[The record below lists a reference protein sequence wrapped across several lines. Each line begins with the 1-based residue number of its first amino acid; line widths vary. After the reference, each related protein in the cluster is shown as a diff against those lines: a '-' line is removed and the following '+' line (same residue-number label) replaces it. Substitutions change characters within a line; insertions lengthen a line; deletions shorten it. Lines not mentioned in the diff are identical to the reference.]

1 MSGNRINK
9 TFHCIASEFDDKK
22 PCNSSDALS
31 IYQEEDEQGNVT
43 YNAYCFSCGQGFS
56 PNHVHNSSHA
66 AELGVEEGVVVH
78 KQSFVFAPKAEPLS
92 GEQIG
97 QLKKSIGFLSDRDR
111 PYRGLHPDWLRHF
124 GHMVERNKY
133 GEYTSIYYPETEDG
147 KVCGFKIRYLPKSFG
162 KVGRTGKHSQLA
174 GQFIYKSAGKR
185 VLIVGGEGDMVAA
198 YGMLKKYGVHVVSPT
213 CGEGSAATQC
223 QNNYDFL
230 DRYEEIYLALDND
243 KAGQEATE
251 NVLKI
256 LPSEKVKLVYWSA
269 KDPHKML
276 EDGNGDQII
285 KDFFNAKSYV
295 DAGLKS
301 SNEIMADV
309 EEVLTAQK
317 ITLPSYMWRLEK
329 MMKRAFSTNGRIVNV
344 IGSTS
349 CGKSTHV
356 NNMIYH
362 WIFAEGLKPLI
373 ISLEAT
379 AGEYAVDL
387 LSLHMQKN
395 LDWFDD
401 GMDAWNY
408 LQRDDVKALNE
419 NLFHDSEYNE
429 RFRILD
435 DRDGNIES
443 LKKLIERGVKQYGC
457 NIVIIDVLTDLVRFL
472 PMDEQEKFLAWEKN
486 FVKSGVSIVN
496 VLHTKKPER
505 DKDGKLRKT
514 TEYDALGSG
523 TFVQS
528 AHINIIINRDKM
540 DSCDITRNCT
550 YVEMPKCRRGTTGE
564 AGVWY
569 YDGATRQV
577 YDRDDFFAQSRTVN
591 PEYVPETQIVHSIE
605 EVIVPPYDPD
615 TALPEPPYDE
625 SEVFEQEF

>member
-1 MSGNRINK
+1 LQLSGNRINR

-43 YNAYCFSCGQGFS
+43 YNGYCFSCGQGFGA
-56 PNHVHNSSHA
+56 NHVHNSSHA
-66 AELGVEEGVVVH
+66 RELGVEEGIVKH
-78 KQSFVFAPKAEPLS
+78 KHSFVLVSKAEPLT

-97 QLKKSIGFLSDRDR
+97 QLKKSIGFTDR
-111 PYRGLHPDWLRHF
+111 PYRSLQPEWLRFF

-133 GEYTSIYYPETEDG
+133 GEPVSIYYPETEEG
-147 KVCGFKIRYLPKSFG
+147 KVTGFKIRYLPKSFG
-162 KVGRTGKHSQLA
+162 KVGRTGKYSQLA

-213 CGEGSAATQC
+213 CGEGSAASQC

-230 DRYEEIYLALDND
+230 DRYEEIYVGLDND
-243 KAGQEATE
+243 AAGKEATE
-251 NVLKI
+251 NMLKI
-256 LPSEKVKLVYWSA
+256 LPSEKVKIVYWSA
-269 KDPHKML
+269 KDPHKLL
-276 EDGNGDQII
+276 EDGSGDQII

-295 DAGLKS
+295 EAGLKS

-329 MMKRAFSTNGRIVNV
+329 MMKRAFSTNGRIVNI

-362 WIFAEGLKPLI
+362 WIFAEGMKPLI

-419 NLFHDSEYNE
+419 NLFHDDEYNE

-435 DRDGNIES
+435 DREGNIES
-443 LKKLIERGVKQYGC
+443 LKKLIERGVKQYDC

-505 DKDGKLRKT
+505 GKDGKLRKT
-514 TEYDALGSG
+514 TEYCALGSG

-528 AHINIIINRDKM
+528 AHINIVINRDKTSP
-540 DSCDITRNCT
+540 DDIEKNST

-577 YDRDDFFAQSRTVN
+577 YDRDDFFSQSRQVN
-591 PEYVPETQIVHSIE
+591 PEYVQQPVVLDEIPI
-605 EVIVPPYDPD
+605 PPFDPD
-615 TALPEPPYDE
+615 TAEPEPPYDE
-625 SEVFEQEF
+625 SEVFESDF

>member
-1 MSGNRINK
+1 MSKRINK
-9 TFHCIASEFDDKK
+9 HFYCIASEFDDFK
-22 PCNSSDALS
+22 PCNSSDAMS
-31 IYQEEDEQGNVT
+31 IYEEEDGDDVS
-43 YNAYCFSCGQGFS
+43 YNGFCFSCGQGFS
-56 PNHVHNSSHA
+56 KHHVHNSSHA
-66 AELGVEEGVVVH
+66 AELGIEGGEI
-78 KQSFVFAPKAEPLS
+78 KERKAFAFAPKAEPLTS
-92 GEQIG
+92 EQIG
-97 QLKKSIGFLSDRDR
+97 QLKKSVGFTDK
-111 PYRGLHPDWLRHF
+111 PYRSLKPEWLKNF
-124 GHMVERNKY
+124 GHMVERNKW
-133 GEYTSIYYPETEDG
+133 GEPVSIYYPETEDG
-147 KVCGFKIRYLPKSFG
+147 KVVGFKIRYLPKSFS

-198 YGMLKKYGVHVVSPT
+198 WGMLSKYGVHVVSPT
-213 CGEGSAATQC
+213 CGEGSAASQC
-223 QNNYDFL
+223 ANQYDFFEQ
-230 DRYEEIYLALDND
+230 YEEIYVGLDND
-243 KAGQEATE
+243 EAGKEATE
-251 NVLKI
+251 AVVKV
-256 LPSEKVKLVYWSA
+256 LPSDKVKIVNWSA
-269 KDPHKML
+269 KDPHKLL
-276 EDGNGDQII
+276 EEGKGEQII
-285 KDFFNAKSYV
+285 KDFFNARSYV

-309 EEVLTAQK
+309 QDVLTAQK
-317 ITLPSYMWRLEK
+317 ITLPPYMWRMEN
-329 MMKRAFSTNGRIVNV
+329 MMKRAFSTNGRIVNI

-362 WIFAEGLKPLI
+362 WIFSEGMKPLI
-373 ISLEAT
+373 ISLEMT

-387 LSLHMQKN
+387 LSLHLQKN

-408 LQRDDVKALNE
+408 LQREDVKALHE
-419 NLFHDSEYNE
+419 DLFHDSEYNE

-435 DRDGNIES
+435 DRDGSIES
-443 LKKLIERGVKQYGC
+443 VKKLIERGVKQYGC

-472 PMDEQEKFLAWEKN
+472 PQDEQEKFLSWEKN

-514 TEYDALGSG
+514 TEYDALGTGS
-523 TFVQS
+523 FVQS

-540 DSCDITRNCT
+540 ESDEVERNST
-550 YVEMPKCRRGTTGE
+550 YVEMPKCRRGITGD

-577 YDRDDFFAQSRTVN
+577 YDKQDFFTGRQTN
-591 PEYVPETQIVHSIE
+591 PNYVESSVPDDSVPISMDELPVAPIELYTEHPPIE
-605 EVIVPPYDPD
+605 E
-615 TALPEPPYDE
+615 TG
-625 SEVFEQEF
+625 EVFEQDF

>member
-1 MSGNRINK
+1 MSGNRINR

-22 PCNSSDALS
+22 PCTSSDALS

-43 YNAYCFSCGQGFS
+43 YNGYCFSCGQGFGA
-56 PNHVHNSSHA
+56 NHVHNSSHA
-66 AELGVEEGVVVH
+66 KELGVEEGVVKH
-78 KQSFVFAPKAEPLS
+78 KHSFALVAKAEPLTS
-92 GEQIG
+92 EQIG
-97 QLKKSIGFLSDRDR
+97 QLKKSIGFTDR
-111 PYRGLHPDWLRHF
+111 PYRSLQPEWLRFF

-133 GEYTSIYYPETEDG
+133 GEPVSIYYPETEEG
-147 KVCGFKIRYLPKSFG
+147 KVTGFKIRYLPKSFG

-213 CGEGSAATQC
+213 CGEGSAASQC

-230 DRYEEIYLALDND
+230 DRYEEIYVGLDND
-243 KAGQEATE
+243 SAGKEATE
-251 NVLKI
+251 NMLKI
-256 LPSEKVKLVYWSA
+256 LPSEKVKIVYWSA
-269 KDPHKML
+269 KDPHKLL
-276 EDGNGDQII
+276 EDGSGDQII

-295 DAGLKS
+295 EAGLKS

-309 EEVLTAQK
+309 EEVLTAPK

-329 MMKRAFSTNGRIVNV
+329 MMKRAFSTNGRIVNI

-362 WIFAEGLKPLI
+362 WIFAEGMKPLI

-419 NLFHDSEYNE
+419 NLFHDDEYNE

-435 DRDGNIES
+435 DREGNIES
-443 LKKLIERGVKQYGC
+443 LKKLIERGVKQYDC

-472 PMDEQEKFLAWEKN
+472 PQDEQEKFLAWERN

-505 DKDGKLRKT
+505 DKEGKLRKT
-514 TEYDALGSG
+514 TEYDALGTGS
-523 TFVQS
+523 FVQS
-528 AHINIIINRDKM
+528 AHINIVINRDKM
-540 DSCDITRNCT
+540 ESCEVERNST
-550 YVEMPKCRRGTTGE
+550 YVEMPKCRRGTTGD
-564 AGVWY
+564 AGAWY

-577 YDRDDFFAQSRTVN
+577 YDRDDFFSQSRQVN
-591 PEYVPETQIVHSIE
+591 PEYVQQPVVLDEIPI
-605 EVIVPPYDPD
+605 PPFDPD
-615 TALPEPPYDE
+615 TAEPEPPYDQ
-625 SEVFEQEF
+625 SEVFESDF